1 MLPELGGRRNGE
13 LWFNGH
19 RVLVLQEEKLREV
32 DGGAGPVFVGVLS
45 LQEETLP
52 SPFLSPMV
60 FSRVMW
66 YLRDTQ

>member
-32 DGGAGPVFVGVLS
+32 DGGAGCIPQF
-45 LQEETLP
+45 TKCKKKKN
-52 SPFLSPMV
+52 
-60 FSRVMW
+60 
-66 YLRDTQ
+66 TK